1 MYGKV
6 DESNSKDIRRGSI
19 SDINTFTENS
29 NYPSFLINTSH
40 LLSFK
45 QKISNITWEKDGIN
59 LLQKEYFTEEDIQK
73 YKMLIYKGCIPENL
87 KGEFWFISSGAK
99 KEMIEHPNYYNYLLN
114 YYPNEI
120 ILQNKHQIEIDLNR
134 TFPED
139 KFFHEEETIN
149 KLRNILMTYSK
160 RNVSIGYVQGFNFI
174 VGRILKFISNE
185 EKVFWLFSQII
196 ENILPIDFY
205 SEMSG
210 IMADVDILLCM
221 IKEKY
226 NPDLINYLRE
236 DFMIYIKN
244 ILMQWFLSLFILN
257 FPIEAQLFV
266 WDILLVDKS
275 IVLFKTAIYLIK
287 ELKNDIFKVN
297 NLEQLTILIKDYFSD
312 FKNLNALKYNLIL
325 KKYEFNNS
333 FINFNRLFILS
344 EMTEKINQTNR
355 FKLENLKEKISERDE
370 PCDLN
375 WPYCLY
381 DYETYYKIIDH
392 IVLRNNENLEI
403 MDNYCENQSKK
414 INNISD
420 NNIVN
425 NVCDE
430 DLNFNNVLI
439 ERKKHFCENKKKIKE
454 KDKNSEDSKNS
465 TETEKSMN
473 EKENNENYEDKKKR
487 YKKIRNEKCISSLT
501 FIKTKKRKLRRT
513 ETISLNSYQ
522 YFLKKLN
529 ENYQQ
534 VSLANNYILKEY
546 DFSNQRRQSTIYK

>member
-1 MYGKV
+1 MYGKD
-6 DESNSKDIRRGSI
+6 DENKSNEFKRRSI
-19 SDINTFTENS
+19 TEINIYSDNTY
-29 NYPSFLINTSH
+29 YPSFLKNTSN
-40 LLSFK
+40 LLLFK
-45 QKISNITWEKDGIN
+45 QKISNISWEKEGKN
-59 LLQKEYFTEEDIQK
+59 LLEKTQFNEEDIHI

-120 ILQNKHQIEIDLNR
+120 ISQNKHQIEIDLNR

-414 INNISD
+414 LNNISD
-420 NNIVN
+420 NNTVN

>member
-1 MYGKV
+1 MYGKD
-6 DESNSKDIRRGSI
+6 DENKSNEFKRRSI
-19 SDINTFTENS
+19 TEINIYSDNTY
-29 NYPSFLINTSH
+29 YPSFLINTSN
-40 LLSFK
+40 LLLFK
-45 QKISNITWEKDGIN
+45 QKISNISWEKEGKN
-59 LLQKEYFTEEDIQK
+59 LLEKTQFNEEDIHI

-120 ILQNKHQIEIDLNR
+120 ISQNKHQIEIDLNR

-149 KLRNILMTYSK
+149 KLRNILLTYSK

-196 ENILPIDFY
+196 EYILPIDFY

-297 NLEQLTILIKDYFSD
+297 NLEQLTILIQNYFSD

-344 EMTEKINQTNR
+344 EMTEKINHNNR
-355 FKLENLKEKISERDE
+355 FKLENLKGKISERDE

-414 INNISD
+414 LNNISD
-420 NNIVN
+420 NNTVN

-439 ERKKHFCENKKKIKE
+439 ERKKHFCENKKKMKE

-473 EKENNENYEDKKKR
+473 EKENNENYEDKKKK

-501 FIKTKKRKLRRT
+501 FVKTKKRKLRRT

-546 DFSNQRRQSTIYK
+546 DFPYQRRQSTIYK

>member
-1 MYGKV
+1 
-6 DESNSKDIRRGSI
+6 
-19 SDINTFTENS
+19 
-29 NYPSFLINTSH
+29 
-40 LLSFK
+40 
-45 QKISNITWEKDGIN
+45 
-59 LLQKEYFTEEDIQK
+59 
-73 YKMLIYKGCIPENL
+73 MLIYKGCIPENL

-414 INNISD
+414 LNNISD
-420 NNIVN
+420 NNTVN

-501 FIKTKKRKLRRT
+501 FVKTKKRKLRRT

>member
-1 MYGKV
+1 MYGKD
-6 DESNSKDIRRGSI
+6 DENKSNEFKRRSI
-19 SDINTFTENS
+19 TEINIYSDNTY
-29 NYPSFLINTSH
+29 YPSFLKNTSN
-40 LLSFK
+40 LLLFK
-45 QKISNITWEKDGIN
+45 QKISNISWEKEGKN
-59 LLQKEYFTEEDIQK
+59 LLEKTQFNEEDIHI

-149 KLRNILMTYSK
+149 KLRNILLTYSK

-196 ENILPIDFY
+196 EYILPIDFY

-266 WDILLVDKS
+266 WDIFLVDKS
-275 IVLFKTAIYLIK
+275 IVLFKTAIFLIK

-297 NLEQLTILIKDYFSD
+297 NLEQLTNLIKNYFSD

-403 MDNYCENQSKK
+403 MDNYCENKSKQL
-414 INNISD
+414 NNISD

-439 ERKKHFCENKKKIKE
+439 ERKKHFCENKKKMKE

-473 EKENNENYEDKKKR
+473 EKENNENYEDGKKR
-487 YKKIRNEKCISSLT
+487 YKKNRNEKCISSLT
-501 FIKTKKRKLRRT
+501 FVKTKTRKLRRT

-546 DFSNQRRQSTIYK
+546 DFPNQRRQSTIYK